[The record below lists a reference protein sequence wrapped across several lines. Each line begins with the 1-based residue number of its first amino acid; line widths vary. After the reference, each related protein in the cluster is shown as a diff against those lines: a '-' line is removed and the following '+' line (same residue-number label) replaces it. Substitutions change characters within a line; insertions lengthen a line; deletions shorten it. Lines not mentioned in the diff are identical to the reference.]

1 MIAPIAGAKALPKR
15 SIRHH
20 AAAKVSLLSTCGSR
34 FRCERKFYCT
44 VQVFPSALTQVEP
57 LMLVN

>member
-1 MIAPIAGAKALPKR
+1 MLAQRLGCCLFVGTAFGAKR
-15 SIRHH
+15 
-20 AAAKVSLLSTCGSR
+20 
-34 FRCERKFYCT
+34 FYCT